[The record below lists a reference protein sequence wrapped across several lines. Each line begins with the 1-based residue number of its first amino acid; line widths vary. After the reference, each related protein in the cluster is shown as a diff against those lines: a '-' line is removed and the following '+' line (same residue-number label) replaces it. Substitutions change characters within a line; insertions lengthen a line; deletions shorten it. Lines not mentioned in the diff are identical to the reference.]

1 MIEFLVA
8 GLGVTTG
15 IAGLLAYIYRR
26 GKSDGIDSACEIRI
40 KDEIKKIKKSADE
53 HAKDDII
60 VHQRL
65 NKKIDIVDSKIDKL
79 VGSVDVIKS
88 IVTKSKE

>member
-1 MIEFLVA
+1 LIEFLVA

>member
-1 MIEFLVA
+1 MIEYVAIFLGA
-8 GLGVTTG
+8 TTG

-26 GKSDGIDSACEIRI
+26 GKIDGIDSACEIRI

-60 VHQRL
+60 VHNRL
-65 NKKIDIVDSKIDKL
+65 FKKIDNVDSKIDKL
-79 VGSVDVIKS
+79 VGAVDVIKD
-88 IVTKSKE
+88 IVTKKQ